1 MAIDKEKI
9 DKIRNFLDMHRKSL
23 VIVALII
30 MGVYFIFFSGSG
42 DKQPGKVENTVKPE
56 MGQLSQEEKTRLE
69 ISALKQ
75 QNEEL
80 KKQIEQ
86 LTKQGQA
93 QKEKPETLESVK
105 ELEKTLKGS
114 GENAKKKKE
123 IKLEEPLPTEQKII
137 TQPIAPLSPP
147 RIIKIDIPKEER
159 SQPVQQIQP
168 KQSSNVDIFLPAG
181 SFASFTLT
189 SGAYA
194 PSGGEQMPVS
204 AVIDKFFIG
213 PNKSM
218 VPLKG
223 CFFVGKARGIIR
235 EKIADIK
242 PINIACVW
250 DDGTTFE
257 GEVAGYVTDE
267 NGRFGLPGKVNR
279 HEGTFFAT
287 AGLSAFFSGLAG
299 GWSRAYEQETTAV
312 TEGVVEKTINIM
324 GNAFRYGAL
333 KGLAALADAAKGFYE
348 AQMKELIPSVDVAPG
363 TRGYVYITKGI
374 TIKGGKKQN
383 EKIYPYTVNTV
394 RH

>member
-9 DKIRNFLDMHRKSL
+9 EKIRNFLDTHRKLL
-23 VIVALII
+23 VIVALAII
-30 MGVYFIFFSGSG
+30 GIYFIFFSGG
-42 DKQPGKVENTVKPE
+42 GGKQPNKTETMPRSE
-56 MGQLSQEEKTRLE
+56 MGQLTPEERTRGE

-86 LTKQGQA
+86 LTRQNQPK
-93 QKEKPETLESVK
+93 KEKPENLESVK
-105 ELEKTLKGS
+105 ELEKILKGNDK
-114 GENAKKKKE
+114 EMNKKKE
-123 IKLEEPLPTEQKII
+123 TKLEENLQIKQEPVI
-137 TQPIAPLSPP
+137 QPIAPPAPP
-147 RIIKIDIPKEER
+147 RIIKIDIPKEEKF
-159 SQPVQQIQP
+159 QPVQQIQP
-168 KQSSNVDIFLPAG
+168 KQSSSDIFLPAG

-204 AVIDKFFIG
+204 AVIDKFFVG

-218 VPLKG
+218 VPLKE
-223 CFFVGKARGIIR
+223 CFFVGKARGIIG

-242 PINIACVW
+242 PVTIACVW
-250 DDGTTFE
+250 NDGTTFE
-257 GEVAGYVTDE
+257 AEIAGYVTDQ

-287 AGLSAFFSGLAG
+287 SGLSAFFSGLAG
-299 GWSRAYEQETTAV
+299 GWSRAYEQETATA
-312 TEGVVEKTINIM
+312 TEGAVEKTMNVI
-324 GNAFRYGAL
+324 GSAFRYGAL
-333 KGLAALADAAKGFYE
+333 KGLSALADAAKVFYE
-348 AQMKELIPSVDVAPG
+348 AQLKELIPSVDVAPG
-363 TRGYVYITKGI
+363 TKGYIYITRGI

-394 RH
+394 RY